1 MEIDSG
7 SQMGG
12 RTSGFFPGS
21 SPVQFLPDISLHQD
35 YGFPSTNLNGHATP
49 SSITHHAQGGVRSS
63 PKYLNTGYTPEVVG
77 IAPNLD
83 IGQMPIQSQHP
94 NGHLSNFLN
103 ERQQQMQPSP
113 YLYAVHGTFEDQ
125 MAQISCQ
132 PNSLPQSTH
141 SSPSRRSPNGHISH
155 SIRTD
160 IGTPNGNGFRD
171 PMTNSETVSPTNFT
185 PANTQIDPTQL
196 SFTSQGESMI
206 ANGGSFES
214 APSQMDYPNQQPDIQ
229 EMNRHPR
236 VWDNSQGNSQTAM
249 QGSFSSNAVN
259 PHDYSV
265 NDNATNPTTPIHL
278 IDESRKRR
286 ASPISGP
293 GPKRLH
299 GASPLGRSFY
309 NGSPNMAM
317 NDNSAYIN
325 TNQVNNLPS
334 AHWQHQGSDFK
345 PAVPAGGFVASGQY
359 EFSSTGPIK
368 ENTSNQYQHGPNQA
382 ALPPHHPAPLQMN
395 HGGQFQVNSNAV
407 PQTIPQAMNRPQGYH
422 SPSNYPGTQSK
433 PFENRWNFNNLSD
446 STIVPPANGQ
456 PGGLSRQKQLGDAI
470 KFQDSY
476 SAHQLPRRQN
486 YMELSENRFSEMLLH
501 GDDYGG
507 SRTDPT
513 SRKSNRGLIVEQPRN
528 RDKRT
533 SPADDLYTTPSYLLN
548 RPHLKPNSGP
558 SLSNTSKSRSKSVSA
573 HYDSVRKKRSRS
585 QARQIMEHMSPR
597 ARIQNLQAPNP
608 KFAFAVQQPEK
619 EKFIKP
625 PETFVDT
632 MPPKD
637 VSSFLDTPKDMR
649 NSSPVHQSGCS
660 RSESENTP
668 PLELALRKVPRGKHR
683 KNSKETRSGS
693 VKTKPVKAIPKENPS
708 TPEGRRVDKPIDLC
722 SPDSSD
728 NDLPTLLVSK
738 PMKERLPLIS
748 KTEINKGSKPGS
760 YIFGLGTGITN
771 QIRRLAGLRSVKTD
785 EQKRQETSA
794 KLIAKKEKEVDTV
807 EIFGKDEA
815 LEEKKQEELQ
825 RKRNREKSAEASRLR
840 REIAEQRERERLQ
853 RKKEKEME
861 LLRENEKKAQEIK
874 ERNKA
879 RRDKENERRRL
890 AELKERENLRQAA
903 ANKISEKR
911 AREEEAKILKTL
923 ETQKIAQAQAK
934 PAVSTNAQPLLKEQ
948 IAAIPIRKATITDL
962 ESEVAGVSKPA
973 AEDVEMGDELF
984 VEKNIPPTEDTIDDV
999 YDGQTPL
1006 AKSKPTE
1013 PRSAAEAVA
1022 RAKTRAPDT
1031 DNRGLW
1037 ERIQDRDREAK
1048 AARIAKILEERRV
1061 RINAEKKEA
1070 EQAPVV
1076 KRLGP
1081 VAVGPAGSIRAPKP
1095 KPIVTPALP
1104 TTSALFPS
1112 FIPRPLDQ
1120 PILEPLTARVPDIQ
1134 QANAFNRPTN
1144 SISAPVNK
1152 PVFNVPDTNNE
1163 AKRAVQAERNRQQN
1177 ETAAKKRENI
1187 ARTKERERLVAEAR
1201 EKGVVLSEVDL
1212 LNKLEAFMAAREDRM
1227 KRAARTKA
1235 AKKAAQEAPGGLSF
1249 EQQNCLDND
1258 YDSGLEDKADDN
1270 EEVKRRKAE
1279 QQATK
1284 LRLKQL
1290 GAERNDRFRA
1300 SAQKTCA
1307 DDESDS
1313 DASVEDGSDDEEENA
1328 EDREDSEETLFEIDP
1343 ENPAQPSTTAQTKLH
1358 PQAALPPT
1366 DPANTMRIYTFTKR
1380 NTKLGITDPPVVIN
1394 TYTSLAEATTVFEE
1408 KVALWRNQQS
1418 VVTFSDNGGQGRT
1431 RRAEIN
1437 FSKEPGWECVL
1448 FKIKIGYK
1456 SIDEAKTLCPNFTAP
1471 TPARCWSIEKTIDG
1485 LDTKTKPHSLWTDL
1499 NMANHEACNMLIELT
1514 KPDRVRHMD
1523 YIKWL
1528 ETHNEMC
1535 EKFRSHRDEVGK
1547 EGGEFD
1553 VSLEVDKEGAPWLVN
1568 VFREVNIRVEEVE
1581 VKGPFS

>member
-1 MEIDSG
+1 
-7 SQMGG
+7 
-12 RTSGFFPGS
+12 
-21 SPVQFLPDISLHQD
+21 
-35 YGFPSTNLNGHATP
+35 
-49 SSITHHAQGGVRSS
+49 
-63 PKYLNTGYTPEVVG
+63 
-77 IAPNLD
+77 
-83 IGQMPIQSQHP
+83 
-94 NGHLSNFLN
+94 
-103 ERQQQMQPSP
+103 
-113 YLYAVHGTFEDQ
+113 
-125 MAQISCQ
+125 
-132 PNSLPQSTH
+132 
-141 SSPSRRSPNGHISH
+141 
-155 SIRTD
+155 
-160 IGTPNGNGFRD
+160 
-171 PMTNSETVSPTNFT
+171 
-185 PANTQIDPTQL
+185 
-196 SFTSQGESMI
+196 
-206 ANGGSFES
+206 
-214 APSQMDYPNQQPDIQ
+214 
-229 EMNRHPR
+229 
-236 VWDNSQGNSQTAM
+236 
-249 QGSFSSNAVN
+249 
-259 PHDYSV
+259 
-265 NDNATNPTTPIHL
+265 
-278 IDESRKRR
+278 
-286 ASPISGP
+286 
-293 GPKRLH
+293 
-299 GASPLGRSFY
+299 
-309 NGSPNMAM
+309 
-317 NDNSAYIN
+317 
-325 TNQVNNLPS
+325 
-334 AHWQHQGSDFK
+334 
-345 PAVPAGGFVASGQY
+345 
-359 EFSSTGPIK
+359 
-368 ENTSNQYQHGPNQA
+368 
-382 ALPPHHPAPLQMN
+382 
-395 HGGQFQVNSNAV
+395 
-407 PQTIPQAMNRPQGYH
+407 
-422 SPSNYPGTQSK
+422 
-433 PFENRWNFNNLSD
+433 
-446 STIVPPANGQ
+446 
-456 PGGLSRQKQLGDAI
+456 
-470 KFQDSY
+470 
-476 SAHQLPRRQN
+476 
-486 YMELSENRFSEMLLH
+486 
-501 GDDYGG
+501 
-507 SRTDPT
+507 
-513 SRKSNRGLIVEQPRN
+513 
-528 RDKRT
+528 
-533 SPADDLYTTPSYLLN
+533 
-548 RPHLKPNSGP
+548 
-558 SLSNTSKSRSKSVSA
+558 
-573 HYDSVRKKRSRS
+573 
-585 QARQIMEHMSPR
+585 MEHMSPR

-637 VSSFLDTPKDMR
+637 LPRSSEWL
-649 NSSPVHQSGCS
+649 Q
-660 RSESENTP
+660 
-668 PLELALRKVPRGKHR
+668 
-683 KNSKETRSGS
+683 
-693 VKTKPVKAIPKENPS
+693 
-708 TPEGRRVDKPIDLC
+708 
-722 SPDSSD
+722 
-728 NDLPTLLVSK
+728 
-738 PMKERLPLIS
+738 
-748 KTEINKGSKPGS
+748 
-760 YIFGLGTGITN
+760 
-771 QIRRLAGLRSVKTD
+771 LAGLRSVKTD

-1048 AARIAKILEERRV
+1048 AARIAKILEERRTWSS
-1061 RINAEKKEA
+1061 
-1070 EQAPVV
+1070 
-1076 KRLGP
+1076 G
-1081 VAVGPAGSIRAPKP
+1081 
-1095 KPIVTPALP
+1095 T
-1104 TTSALFPS
+1104 
-1112 FIPRPLDQ
+1112 
-1120 PILEPLTARVPDIQ
+1120 
-1134 QANAFNRPTN
+1134 
-1144 SISAPVNK
+1144 PVNK